1 MEDLQLEPGR
11 NGLFQM
17 QVVMANEYCFGA
29 HTELEIMSAHAE
41 EAQQNKLE
49 NARMYLGLALA
60 ARHIALSGG
69 GGAPSPDA
77 PRDRQDSVV

>member
-17 QVVMANEYCFGA
+17 QVVMANEYCFRA

-41 EAQQNKLE
+41 EA
-49 NARMYLGLALA
+49 
-60 ARHIALSGG
+60 
-69 GGAPSPDA
+69 
-77 PRDRQDSVV
+77 